1 MAMPIVNNPS
11 NLLHIDISQKAIH
24 DDLFSTTPLK
34 TSPSEPEEDNA
45 NKKERAKKVAKS
57 KLKGKNRKRNK
68 KSILKEYDPSLE
80 SATVYAV
87 SGSRSDLDGNWLVVN
102 VTHTLTKGGNST
114 SAELERCITK
124 Y

>member
-1 MAMPIVNNPS
+1 MAAPVINNPS
-11 NLLHIDISQKAIH
+11 NLTGIDISQQAIH
-24 DDLFSTTPLK
+24 NDLFNTTPLK
-34 TSPSEPEEDNA
+34 TTPSVPIEN
-45 NKKERAKKVAKS
+45 NSKKKARAAKVAKS

-68 KSILKEYDPSLE
+68 KSVLKEYDPSLE

-102 VTHTLTKGGNST
+102 VTHTLTKGGNTT